1 MKDNKDKKLNTESTP
16 VGSEQITI
24 TPTMIDNEE
33 IGKKNQKKDLSAIIP
48 EQNNQTE
55 NTDGIVLESKDKE
68 LKSDG
73 AIVIANIVNDDIVMD
88 EKAVLPAQIDIEAR
102 KRNRANMLK
111 SKKRKNKVELDDEAK
126 KSQNIT
132 SIIVLILICFLGGF
146 AYYIYNRKTLKDF
159 QPLPVTVELGDKL
172 PIRTKNYVKPGVG
185 NTVDELKYVL
195 NTKDVDID
203 EVGEYNFT
211 VTFNNITKTGTIKIV
226 DTTAPDLTVKRVVI
240 TEGTTYGPESFVDE
254 CIDLSGCNYSF
265 EDSKTTEK
273 YRTPGTYNVYI
284 VATDPYENKTTKKT
298 QLVIEAQ
305 GMVKKLVKTEEYSEN
320 KGYSLKTTYDLH
332 FSSFMDNAIL
342 YNGYKIEEYQYRN
355 DEKFNEAKT
364 KYTGEANYTIDTK
377 NKTIKYEPDPVS
389 QINNYSTLDDI
400 VISLKANGFTEQ

>member
-1 MKDNKDKKLNTESTP
+1 MKDNKNKKLNTESTP

-132 SIIVLILICFLGGF
+132 SIIVLILICLLGGF

-400 VISLKANGFTEQ
+400 VTSLKANGFTEQ

>member
-55 NTDGIVLESKDKE
+55 NTDGIGLEIKDKE

-73 AIVIANIVNDDIVMD
+73 AVVIANIVNDDIVMD

>member
-240 TEGTTYGPESFVDE
+240 TEGTAYGPESFVDE

-273 YRTPGTYNVYI
+273 YRTPGTYDVYI

-400 VISLKANGFTEQ
+400 VTSLKANGFTEQ

>member
-400 VISLKANGFTEQ
+400 VTSLKANGFTEQ

>member
-16 VGSEQITI
+16 VGSEQSTI

-400 VISLKANGFTEQ
+400 VTSLKANGFTEQ

>member
-73 AIVIANIVNDDIVMD
+73 ALVIANIVNDDIVMD

-211 VTFNNITKTGTIKIV
+211 ITFNNITKTGTIKIV

-273 YRTPGTYNVYI
+273 YRTPGTYDVYI

-400 VISLKANGFTEQ
+400 VTSLKANGFTEQ

>member
-33 IGKKNQKKDLSAIIP
+33 LGKKNQKKDLSAIIP

-73 AIVIANIVNDDIVMD
+73 AVVIANIVNDDIVMD

-132 SIIVLILICFLGGF
+132 SIIVLILICFLGVF

-342 YNGYKIEEYQYRN
+342 YNGYKIEEYQYR
-355 DEKFNEAKT
+355 DDDKFNEAKA
-364 KYTGEANYTIDTK
+364 KYTGEANYTIDTQ

-400 VISLKANGFTEQ
+400 VTSLKANGFTEQ

>member
-73 AIVIANIVNDDIVMD
+73 AVVIANIVNDDIVMD

-132 SIIVLILICFLGGF
+132 SIIVLILICLLGGF

-226 DTTAPDLTVKRVVI
+226 DTTAPDLTVKRAVI

-273 YRTPGTYNVYI
+273 YRTPGTYDVYI

-400 VISLKANGFTEQ
+400 VTSLKANGFTEQ

>member
-1 MKDNKDKKLNTESTP
+1 MKDNKDKKLNTESTS

-73 AIVIANIVNDDIVMD
+73 AVVIASIVNDDIVMD

-132 SIIVLILICFLGGF
+132 SIIVLILICLLGGF

-273 YRTPGTYNVYI
+273 YRTPGTYDVYI

-400 VISLKANGFTEQ
+400 VTSLKANGFTEQ

>member
-73 AIVIANIVNDDIVMD
+73 AVVIANIVNDDIVMD

-284 VATDPYENKTTKKT
+284 GATDPYENKTTKKT

>member
-48 EQNNQTE
+48 EQDNQTE

-73 AIVIANIVNDDIVMD
+73 AVVIANIVNDDIVMD

-342 YNGYKIEEYQYRN
+342 YNGYKIEEYQYR
-355 DEKFNEAKT
+355 DDDKFNEAKT

-400 VISLKANGFTEQ
+400 VTSLKANGFTEQ

>member
-73 AIVIANIVNDDIVMD
+73 AVVIANIVNDDIVMD

-146 AYYIYNRKTLKDF
+146 AYYIYNRKTLKEF

>member
-1 MKDNKDKKLNTESTP
+1 MKDNKDKKLNTESTS

-73 AIVIANIVNDDIVMD
+73 AVVIANIVNDDIVMD

-273 YRTPGTYNVYI
+273 YRTPGTYDVYI

-400 VISLKANGFTEQ
+400 VTSLKANGFTEQ

>member
-73 AIVIANIVNDDIVMD
+73 AVVIANIVNDDIVMD

-265 EDSKTTEK
+265 EDSKTTDK

>member
-73 AIVIANIVNDDIVMD
+73 AVVIANIVNDDIVMD

-132 SIIVLILICFLGGF
+132 SIIVLILICLLGGF

-273 YRTPGTYNVYI
+273 YRTPGTYDVYI

-400 VISLKANGFTEQ
+400 VTSLKANGFTEQ

>member
-73 AIVIANIVNDDIVMD
+73 AVVIANIVNDDIVMD

-273 YRTPGTYNVYI
+273 YRTPGTYDVYI

-305 GMVKKLVKTEEYSEN
+305 GMVKKLVKTEEYSEY

-400 VISLKANGFTEQ
+400 VTSLKANGFTEQ

>member
-1 MKDNKDKKLNTESTP
+1 M
-16 VGSEQITI
+16 
-24 TPTMIDNEE
+24 
-33 IGKKNQKKDLSAIIP
+33 
-48 EQNNQTE
+48 
-55 NTDGIVLESKDKE
+55 
-68 LKSDG
+68 
-73 AIVIANIVNDDIVMD
+73 
-88 EKAVLPAQIDIEAR
+88 
-102 KRNRANMLK
+102 
-111 SKKRKNKVELDDEAK
+111 
-126 KSQNIT
+126 
-132 SIIVLILICFLGGF
+132 
-146 AYYIYNRKTLKDF
+146 
-159 QPLPVTVELGDKL
+159 
-172 PIRTKNYVKPGVG
+172 
-185 NTVDELKYVL
+185 
-195 NTKDVDID
+195 
-203 EVGEYNFT
+203 
-211 VTFNNITKTGTIKIV
+211 
-226 DTTAPDLTVKRVVI
+226 
-240 TEGTTYGPESFVDE
+240 
-254 CIDLSGCNYSF
+254 SGCNYSF

-273 YRTPGTYNVYI
+273 YRTPGTYDVYI

-400 VISLKANGFTEQ
+400 VTSLKANGFTEQ

>member
-88 EKAVLPAQIDIEAR
+88 GKAVLPAQIDIEAR

-273 YRTPGTYNVYI
+273 YRTPGTYDVYI

>member
-73 AIVIANIVNDDIVMD
+73 AVVIANIVNDDIVMD